1 MTTTAEQLASVRAA
15 IAAVE
20 SGAAEVTMADG
31 KRVRYPD
38 LDVLYA
44 RERELLARQGQEAR
58 PLGGIRIGLGS
69 GA

>member
-1 MTTTAEQLASVRAA
+1 MSTTAEQLASVRAA

-20 SGAAEVTMADG
+20 SGAAEVALSDG

-58 PLGGIRIGLGS
+58 TGGRISIGLGA